1 MARATRVID
10 SRARLP
16 PGSSHLPSS
25 SVIALSLL
33 PPVVQLEERLHGA
46 HDGREGFQEIED
58 HIQRRRLP
66 IGGVARARTSLA
78 IIKIPNTLSRCT
90 LYYLTDYDNE
100 KPPI

>member
-1 MARATRVID
+1 M
-10 SRARLP
+10 P

-58 HIQRRRLP
+58 HIHRRRLLS
-66 IGGVARARTSLA
+66 GGVARARTSLA
-78 IIKIPNTLSRCT
+78 ISSIPNTLTRFTLHYLIGQCENTSVLISR
-90 LYYLTDYDNE
+90 YHG
-100 KPPI
+100 

>member
-1 MARATRVID
+1 M
-10 SRARLP
+10 P

-58 HIQRRRLP
+58 HIHRRRLLS
-66 IGGVARARTSLA
+66 GGVARAQTSLA
-78 IIKIPNTLSRCT
+78 ISSIPNTLTKFT
-90 LYYLTDYDNE
+90 LHYLISPCE
-100 KPPI
+100 KTSVLISKSK